1 MNAPALPPTAAAPAP
16 AAEPTEPAVAAT
28 PQGPGGLVRW
38 GVAASTAR
46 TLASA
51 GPRLERGEA
60 ARIVE
65 EIRAAANA
73 SVEHVHR
80 ITGLAAALEL
90 RDSEVL
96 VVDRA
101 GWATAAVNGFRQ
113 MLEPGLKQVLG
124 AKFPQGLPMSL
135 KLGGYGVG
143 AEMGGLVAFLASHVL
158 GQYDAFSVSATAPGG
173 RLLLVAPNIV
183 QVERALNVDP
193 ADFRL
198 WVALHEQTHRVQFAA
213 APWLREYLGEQI
225 TELTDGLMSLPTS
238 LRERLTSLTGSVK
251 RDAEGAPE
259 AQGADA
265 EHDGAGLGLLDLV
278 TGPREKEALSR
289 VTAVMSLL
297 EGHANVVM
305 DSVDASVIPTVKT
318 IRQRFEGRGAERS
331 ALQKLIM
338 RVIGM
343 AAKQKQYQDGARFVR
358 AAVDALGM
366 EGFNVVWQGRE
377 MLPSETELH
386 EPTLWVARVGSTKP
400 EARMS

>member
-1 MNAPALPPTAAAPAP
+1 MNASALPPTAAASAATLAPSASGTAAP
-16 AAEPTEPAVAAT
+16 AAT
-28 PQGPGGLVRW
+28 GPGGLVRW

-51 GPRLERGEA
+51 GPRLEPGEG

-65 EIRAAANA
+65 EIRAAAA
-73 SVEHVHR
+73 AGVEHVYR
-80 ITGLAAALEL
+80 ITGLESAHEL

-101 GWATAAVNGFRQ
+101 GWATAAVNGFRE

-124 AKFPQGLPMSL
+124 DRFPQGLPMSL

-143 AEMGGLVAFLASHVL
+143 AEMGGLVTFLASHVL
-158 GQYDAFSVSATAPGG
+158 GQYDAFSVSSTAPGG

-183 QVERALNVDP
+183 QVERALSVEP

-213 APWLREYLGEQI
+213 APWLREYLREQI
-225 TELTDGLMSLPTS
+225 TELMDGLMSLPTS
-238 LRERLTSLTGSVK
+238 LRERLKSLTGSV
-251 RDAEGAPE
+251 RQDAEAPQGGAGQDP
-259 AQGADA
+259 A
-265 EHDGAGLGLLDLV
+265 HDGGGMGLLDLV

-305 DSVDASVIPTVKT
+305 DSVDASVVPTVKT
-318 IRQRFEGRGAERS
+318 IRQRFEGRGTERS

-358 AAVDALGM
+358 AAVDELGM
-366 EGFNVVWQGRE
+366 EGFNAVWRGRE
-377 MLPSETELH
+377 MLPTEAELH
-386 EPTLWVARVGSTKP
+386 EPRLWVERVS
-400 EARMS
+400 ADA